1 MATNKFRYID
11 DIPEKIELTVKEND
25 LLRLEIA
32 TFKNLGNIDID
43 INIERNG
50 RAEIAFA
57 DFSSDSGKVTS
68 SVKLLGEGASFRW
81 DLASLA
87 KGKSVK
93 EFAPSVYHETSHTEA
108 IVKNNGISRDASSLF
123 FLGESSILHGSVKSK
138 TRQEA
143 KIIVFDEKCRGKAS
157 PVLNISE
164 NDVEASHGAAVGK
177 LNEMH
182 LFYLMSRGLSK
193 EEAKRLITLGYLKP
207 IENRFEEDT
216 IKERINQA
224 IEGGI

>member
-1 MATNKFRYID
+1 M
-11 DIPEKIELTVKEND
+11 
-25 LLRLEIA
+25 
-32 TFKNLGNIDID
+32 
-43 INIERNG
+43 
-50 RAEIAFA
+50 
-57 DFSSDSGKVTS
+57 
-68 SVKLLGEGASFRW
+68 
-81 DLASLA
+81 
-87 KGKSVK
+87 
-93 EFAPSVYHETSHTEA
+93 
-108 IVKNNGISRDASSLF
+108 
-123 FLGESSILHGSVKSK
+123 KSK